1 MTPIPSTPVAA
12 TRGGWVRRRGAAVAA
27 AGLIVAASLY
37 GLGPASAAASS
48 HREAPLTAAD
58 PSIDN
63 TDFYAFVSP
72 DKPDT
77 VTFVSN
83 WIPFEEPNGGPN
95 FFPFATD
102 ASYLVNVD
110 NDGDARPDIKFR
122 WTFKNIDKRGNDSF
136 LYNNGAVTSLDD
148 PNLLFRQVY
157 TLEKWN
163 DGGKWQTLVKDAPVA
178 PSRVGQASMPDYKKL
193 RDQAAL
199 S

>member
-1 MTPIPSTPVAA
+1 MGRSEELNGGVLPGRNDRTRKPPAPYKWVSGLPGNVDSSAEGTTMTPIPSTPVAA
-12 TRGGWVRRRGAAVAA
+12 KSGGWVRRRGAAVAA
-27 AGLIVAASLY
+27 AGLIVAGSLY
-37 GLGPASAAASS
+37 GLGPGSAAASS

-95 FFPFATD
+95 FFPFAAD

-110 NDGDARPDIKFR
+110 NDG
-122 WTFKNIDKRGNDSF
+122 
-136 LYNNGAVTSLDD
+136 
-148 PNLLFRQVY
+148 
-157 TLEKWN
+157 
-163 DGGKWQTLVKDAPVA
+163 
-178 PSRVGQASMPDYKKL
+178 
-193 RDQAAL
+193 
-199 S
+199 

>member
-1 MTPIPSTPVAA
+1 NSARRASNQATTMSAVPASQAARHHGPRGWAQIRGRSDDRSLCGSAPPRYAA
-12 TRGGWVRRRGAAVAA
+12 TASNRAPANPTERDNTPPMVAPLSTSFGGEWPRRRGAAVAA

-37 GLGPASAAASS
+37 GLGPGSAAASS

-95 FFPFATD
+95 F
-102 ASYLVNVD
+102 
-110 NDGDARPDIKFR
+110 
-122 WTFKNIDKRGNDSF
+122 
-136 LYNNGAVTSLDD
+136 
-148 PNLLFRQVY
+148 
-157 TLEKWN
+157 
-163 DGGKWQTLVKDAPVA
+163 
-178 PSRVGQASMPDYKKL
+178 
-193 RDQAAL
+193 
-199 S
+199 